1 MNIITVLYYFLKFA
15 LRDRK
20 LKVILACQILTCKN
34 LTCKIFCKNLT
45 SKKLHSCS
53 VALKF
58 STCQNP
64 IFHLKLC

>member
-34 LTCKIFCKNLT
+34 FDMHVKILTCKNFNM
-45 SKKLHSCS
+45 
-53 VALKF
+53 
-58 STCQNP
+58 
-64 IFHLKLC
+64 